1 MGKVCAGVFIGDWVV
16 FFHLVCLFL
25 SDGFLF
31 GWLLGWLVSCLFTL
45 LLLGLQRM
53 MRYWSEAEYLFYSF
67 SFFFFSFFFLRPCLY
82 YLSI

>member
-1 MGKVCAGVFIGDWVV
+1 MLGFLLGLGGFYY
-16 FFHLVCLFL
+16 LVCLFL

-53 MRYWSEAEYLFYSF
+53 IRYWSEAEYLFYSF
-67 SFFFFSFFFLRPCLY
+67 FFFLSFFLFPSSMSL
-82 YLSI
+82 LSI